1 MLQEVSGIRK
11 TVFSL
16 YSGVGGGA
24 GGDVDDET
32 ATKNRI
38 IMEQEKEIDFLKQ
51 RMKVRESFCRVSVS
65 THPLCSPGL
74 WYAAQ
79 MSSQFIQHLC
89 TSLNLTFSLPF
100 KNTGDPGP
108 DAGLGA

>member
-24 GGDVDDET
+24 GGDVDDEA

-51 RMKVRESFCRVSVS
+51 RMKVRKPHYISLYIHAHHVALACGTLFRCLFPFSPFYKTHESA
-65 THPLCSPGL
+65 P
-74 WYAAQ
+74 
-79 MSSQFIQHLC
+79 
-89 TSLNLTFSLPF
+89 LPF
-100 KNTGDPGP
+100 TPGDPGP